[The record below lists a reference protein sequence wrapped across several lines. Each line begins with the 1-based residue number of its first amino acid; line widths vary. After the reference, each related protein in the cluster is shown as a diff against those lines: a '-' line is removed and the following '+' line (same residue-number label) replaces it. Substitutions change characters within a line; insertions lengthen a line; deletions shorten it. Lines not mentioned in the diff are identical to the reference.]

1 MDTKLY
7 LLNLIKER
15 NKKELV
21 FSNIVSDYNK
31 LITITE
37 TLEKS
42 VHQNKLNNLNSI
54 ETSWY
59 FDFNNIIEDY
69 FND

>member
-31 LITITE
+31 LITINE
-37 TLEKS
+37 ILEKS
-42 VHQNKLNNLNSI
+42 VQQNKLNNLNNI

-59 FDFNNIIEDY
+59 FDFNNIIDNY

>member
-31 LITITE
+31 LITINE